1 MKRRY
6 GVFHGLLLS
15 LFSPAYYRAVAR
27 HWGGMGF
34 VYLLLMLFVT
44 WVPILVHWQT
54 SLNRKIRND
63 FPEVVKDFPK
73 ITIQNGKVSSPIEQ
87 PYIVKDPA
95 NGQVLFVLD
104 TTGEIDNLDK
114 TPAPVL
120 LTETQL
126 HFRDQNNPNN
136 RQILNVI
143 DILPDVEISKEVLQE
158 WLASIA
164 NWFAVALFP
173 FAMVGSL
180 IRALIVMLLAG
191 VAGLV
196 FRPIV
201 NPDISYGALVR
212 LAAMGLTLSTYID
225 TGMEL
230 ADRDIP
236 FPFWFFITVALTS
249 LYVVFGARAS
259 APSLPAAYDDD
270 FAEPPR
276 IRGDEPRGDAPP
288 DAYRA

>member
-1 MKRRY
+1 MKRQY

-15 LFSPAYYRAVAR
+15 LFSPAYYRDVAR
-27 HWGGMGF
+27 HWGGIGF
-34 VYLLLMLFVT
+34 VYLLLLLFVT
-44 WVPILVHWQT
+44 WVPILIHWQT
-54 SLNRKIRND
+54 SLNRKIQND
-63 FPEVVKDFPK
+63 FPEAFKDFPK
-73 ITIQNGKVSSPIEQ
+73 ITIQNGKVSSPVEQ
-87 PYIVKDPA
+87 PLIIKDPN

-104 TTGEIDNLDK
+104 TTGQIDNLDK
-114 TPAPVL
+114 TPAPFL

-126 HFRDQNNPNN
+126 HLRDQNNPNN
-136 RQILNVI
+136 RQVLNVI
-143 DILPDVEISKEVLQE
+143 DILPDAEISKEVLQE

-191 VAGLV
+191 VGGLI

-201 NPDISYGALVR
+201 NPDISYGSLLR
-212 LAAMGLTLSTYID
+212 LAAMGLTLPTYID

-230 ADRDIP
+230 SDRDIP

-249 LYVVFGARAS
+249 LYVIFGARAG
-259 APSLPAAYDDD
+259 APSLPAAFDDD

-276 IRGDEPRGDAPP
+276 SRGDEPRGNAPS